1 MADTLA
7 LLTRVKDILFGML
20 EVIIAAKRVLE
31 EVKGMLLI
39 AKDIAI
45 ITGELL
51 AAAGGLFYWGRWAQ
65 WVQEAARSWLQW
77 TQAVEHSWLQWDQ
90 WAESIRYKWIYECL
104 LILFIF
110 QWRLVIKVKIQ
121 LIKTKKIKSGNPI
134 RPVVVMV
141 LPLISLDFGAT

>member
-7 LLTRVKDILFGML
+7 LLTWVKDILFGML

-110 QWRLVIKVKIQ
+110 QWRLVIKVKI
-121 LIKTKKIKSGNPI
+121 
-134 RPVVVMV
+134 
-141 LPLISLDFGAT
+141 